1 MRIEQ
6 LEQLAAVTQHGSL
19 RRASDH
25 LHLSQPALSESLRN
39 LERELGTTLLDR
51 RRTGA
56 RISRAGR
63 DLLPAMVE
71 VIEAVGRLRE
81 AAGDQTLTV
90 RAVRVGTVNAGTSRV
105 LVPAVRDVNAAYP
118 HTTVE
123 VVSNQ
128 QVEIAQAIDEG
139 GLDLGL
145 VNLLAGDDVP
155 SELAGTELVRGR
167 PAVCCRADHPF
178 AGQDEVTV
186 EQLRQ
191 EPFVAMRS
199 GYLMHRFAHRL
210 FGGELP
216 AVAFSTDG
224 ADMGKLMVAQGLGV
238 TVLPD
243 YSIDGHPLVESGVLT
258 HRPIRHDTTVVR
270 LHALTRRG
278 DHLPPAVRALRDA
291 LVRHA
296 ADYER
301 SRSRPDQRF
310 AT

>member
-39 LERELGTTLLDR
+39 LERELGITLLDR

-56 RISRAGR
+56 RISREGR

-81 AAGDQTLTV
+81 AAGDQTLST

-105 LVPAVRDVNAAYP
+105 LVPAVRDVNAAFP

-123 VVSNQ
+123 VVSAQ

-139 GLDLGL
+139 GLDVGL
-145 VNLLAGDDVP
+145 VNLLGGDDVP
-155 SELAGTELVRGR
+155 TELAGTELVRGR

-178 AGQDEVTV
+178 AALEEVPV
-186 EQLRQ
+186 EQLRK

-216 AVAFSTDG
+216 PVAFSTDG

-258 HRPIRHDTTVVR
+258 HRPIRHDLTVVR

-278 DHLPPAVRALRDA
+278 DHLPPAVRAMRDA

-296 ADYER
+296 AAYER
-301 SRSRPDQRF
+301 VR
-310 AT
+310 ATPA